1 MLRGPMSQAIAS
13 AVDSVTVFRR
23 GALVTRTARLEKG
36 DGYPSEVRLTGL
48 PLALDDASITVS
60 TKSDEGEAPVATDL
74 RVCLEVPEADASLA
88 PPTDERLEAARLDA
102 EHAQA
107 TVSRLDR
114 RRQRI
119 AKLAIRKRPAP
130 AEGEPPIPS
139 PTEGRNALVALRE
152 AALEKLD
159 ELIFA
164 AQKDAEEKQRAL
176 RRLEADKT
184 RATTARQARA
194 EELRKTVVVT
204 LADGATAPSARL
216 SIDYRVPGARWAP
229 SYAVRFDREL
239 SRADLTVRALVRQGS
254 GEDWSNVKMRL
265 STASWQSWSELPKLK
280 ALRIGRRQPPAPP
293 KWRPPPTGAEA
304 LFADFDAAAPARS
317 GGPMGNATFVDE
329 GPKTDPDVVPAM
341 PSYDEPEPEGASY
354 EIEAP
359 TGDILADLN
368 GVGMPPPPPMPSAVP
383 MSAPPPMPMLQA
395 PQAPMAKK
403 SRSILPS
410 FGGAPMMRSGAPPP
424 PGAGGGA
431 PMRRPAPPPP
441 PPEPVPDQDLL
452 EYGRL
457 RMMGARDPGRGKLQ
471 PQSRYDR
478 YQALLVAQKVSVS
491 FDVVSIVVLAESAAH
506 AVDDS
511 SPAPRHR
518 FAQTE
523 DGFDY
528 AYEVLGTAD
537 VPSDTRDRSLPIAAE
552 SSGAAARYVAVPRE
566 TADVFRTVTFEN
578 PLAAPLLAGP
588 IDVYVAGT
596 YLTTV
601 DLKTTV
607 AGGEVRLGLGV
618 EQAIKIS
625 RNVRYEEQA
634 AGLIRGSR
642 DLVHAIEIELANNL
656 SRDATVEVR
665 ERVPVAEERDDDV
678 KVTIEDVQ
686 PEWQPFEQDDEV
698 LRGGYRWRVQV
709 PASDTKQLTAK
720 YTIRI
725 KSGEE
730 LIGGNRREA

>member
-1 MLRGPMSQAIAS
+1 MLRGPMIQAIAS

-23 GALVTRTARLEKG
+23 GALVTRTAKLEKG

-48 PLALDDASITVS
+48 LLALDDASITVS
-60 TKSDEGEAPVATDL
+60 TNADEGEAPVATDL
-74 RVCLEVPEADASLA
+74 RVCLEVPEADSSLA

-107 TVSRLDR
+107 EVSRLGR

-130 AEGEPPIPS
+130 AEGEPPILS

-152 AALEKLD
+152 AALAKLD
-159 ELIFA
+159 ESIFA
-164 AQKDAEEKQRAL
+164 AQKDAEEKQREL

-194 EELRKTVVVT
+194 DELRKTVVVT
-204 LADGATAPSARL
+204 LAGEATAPNARL

-239 SRADLTVRALVRQGS
+239 SQADLTVRALVRQGT

-280 ALRIGRRQPPAPP
+280 ALRVGRRQPPAPP
-293 KWRPPPTGAEA
+293 KWRPPPTGADA

-317 GGPMGNATFVDE
+317 GGPMGNETLIDD
-329 GPKTDPDVVPAM
+329 GPQTDPDTVAPLM
-341 PSYDEPEPEGASY
+341 SHYEPEPEIGASY

-359 TGDILADLN
+359 TGDILADLD
-368 GVGMPPPPPMPSAVP
+368 GASMPPPPPPMPA
-383 MSAPPPMPMLQA
+383 SAPAPMMQA
-395 PQAPMAKK
+395 PQAMPMAK
-403 SRSILPS
+403 SRSIMPS
-410 FGGAPMMRSGAPPP
+410 FGNAPMRAGAPPP

-431 PMRRPAPPPP
+431 PMRAPPPPP

-457 RMMGARDPGRGKLQ
+457 RMMGARDPSRGKLQ

-478 YQALLVAQKVSVS
+478 YEALLIAQKVSVS
-491 FDVVSIVVLAESAAH
+491 FDIVSIVVLAESAAR

-511 SPAPRHR
+511 TPAPRHR

-552 SSGAAARYVAVPRE
+552 SSGAAPRYVAVPRE

-578 PLAAPLLAGP
+578 PLPAPLLTGP

-607 AGGEVRLGLGV
+607 AGGQVRLGLGV

-656 SRDATVEVR
+656 SRDATIEVR

-678 KVTIEDVQ
+678 KVTVDEVQ
-686 PEWQPFEQDDEV
+686 PDWQPYEQDDEV
-698 LRGGYRWRVQV
+698 LRGGYRWKVQV

-725 KSGEE
+725 KAGEE